1 MKYQKILILLNEA
14 SDFQFMTRKWNIA
27 NNNLNA
33 NFDVGNYIVYNAGVL
48 KPKLCDYND
57 TYILVR
63 GNITMARNIATR
75 VAFKNC
81 VPFTNCIT
89 KINVTKIDDAEDL
102 DLVISIH
109 NLLEYKPN
117 IFDTRWSLWFYSQ
130 DQVINFNNAIADNN
144 YLVFHVEREN
154 SRMNRKQNARK

>member
-1 MKYQKILILLNEA
+1 MKHQKILNLLNEA
-14 SDFQFMTRKWNIA
+14 SDFQLMIRKWNIA
-27 NNNLNA
+27 NNKLNV

-48 KPKLCDYND
+48 KPKLCDYNN

-63 GNITMARNIATR
+63 GNITMARDIATP

-89 KINVTKIDDAEDL
+89 KIDVTKIDDAEDL
-102 DLVISIH
+102 DLVIPIH

-117 IFDTRWSLWFYSQ
+117 VFDTRWSLWFYSQ
-130 DQVINFNNAIADNN
+130 DQAINFNNAIADNN
-144 YLVFHVEREN
+144 YLVFQVEREN
-154 SRMNRKQNARK
+154 SRMNRKQNAKK